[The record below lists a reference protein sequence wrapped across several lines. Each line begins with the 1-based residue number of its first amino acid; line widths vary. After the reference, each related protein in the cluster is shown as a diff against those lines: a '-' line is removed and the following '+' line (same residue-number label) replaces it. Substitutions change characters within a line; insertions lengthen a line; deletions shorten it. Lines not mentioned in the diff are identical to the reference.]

1 MQFVSDV
8 EDNEEGE
15 QGQQKSQNLG
25 PVSVSTN
32 WGSPQQGT
40 YTYCIA
46 QACEKKLGCMN
57 MVTSSTKLLLFLPYT
72 MHLLMEQC
80 KA

>member
-1 MQFVSDV
+1 M
-8 EDNEEGE
+8 EDNEEQE
-15 QGQQKSQNLG
+15 QEKIQNLG
-25 PVSVSTN
+25 PVTVSTN

-46 QACEKKLGCMN
+46 QACEKKLGYIN
-57 MVTSSTKLLLFLPYT
+57 MVTGSTKLLLFLPYT